1 MKKLLIANWK
11 MNIGCKDGAAL
22 AIKFV
27 KSLKITKNKKF
38 IILPTY
44 ESIYYIRNKVG
55 KKSFFFGA
63 QDCSQFSKGA
73 FTGDVSASMLKE
85 IGCDY
90 VLIGHSE
97 RRSIYNEDKKILIK
111 KIKNAVLNNLKII
124 FCVGEDRVA
133 YKTFKTK
140 QVIQRQLSRLFTKK
154 INFKNLIIAY
164 EPVWAIGSNQT
175 PSLGEIENV
184 HGYIKKFFLKN
195 YDVKNICVIYGGSV
209 NLNNSKD
216 IFKTKNVDGGL
227 IGGASLKADDFKKIY
242 DNLN

>member
-1 MKKLLIANWK
+1 
-11 MNIGCKDGAAL
+11 
-22 AIKFV
+22 
-27 KSLKITKNKKF
+27 
-38 IILPTY
+38 
-44 ESIYYIRNKVG
+44 
-55 KKSFFFGA
+55 
-63 QDCSQFSKGA
+63 
-73 FTGDVSASMLKE
+73 MLKE

-242 DNLN
+242 DNLK